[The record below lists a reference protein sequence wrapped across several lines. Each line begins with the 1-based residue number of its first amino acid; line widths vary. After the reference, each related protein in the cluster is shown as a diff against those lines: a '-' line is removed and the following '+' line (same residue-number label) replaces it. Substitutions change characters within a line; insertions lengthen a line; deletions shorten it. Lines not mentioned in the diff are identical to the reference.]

1 MEPGSAQFALD
12 GAGGRYQLS
21 GSAGMETAR
30 ALLERGLALFGAEPR
45 VEVDLSGVT
54 GADGAG
60 LAVLLAWVGRARAA
74 GQVLSFK
81 SLPAPLVALARVC
94 GVEAMLA
101 AAAGGG
107 ASAES
112 R

>member
-1 MEPGSAQFALD
+1 MAAADRSAFALD
-12 GAGGRYQLS
+12 GADGRFRLS
-21 GSAGMETAR
+21 GRAGMDNAR
-30 ALLERGLALFGAEPR
+30 ALLERGLSLFAGAPR

-54 GADGAG
+54 SADGAA
-60 LAVLLAWVGRARAA
+60 LAVLLTWVGRARAA
-74 GQVLSFK
+74 GQVLVFQ

-101 AAAGGG
+101 AANG
-107 ASAES
+107 A